1 MIKKMI
7 VKYSTRIEK
16 EISRELE
23 YEIQQLISKSISA
36 KEPVDIFSLLKKE
49 KPDISI
55 LDEDFLNQFKSLPQK
70 NYAVDLLLKLLRDDI
85 RLRMKKNQFRYSS
98 LQEKLQ
104 QLIER
109 YNYKLISTTEA
120 MNELIEVARQLKRK
134 VDEGKELNLSEEEL
148 AFYDALLNEKK
159 FFEREEQIIEIA
171 RILVNRLG
179 NFVKIV
185 DWNKKNT
192 LRAKIKV
199 EIREILANRLAE
211 KADYNDVTRLTE
223 EIFET
228 VESVYAA

>member
-1 MIKKMI
+1 M
-7 VKYSTRIEK
+7 
-16 EISRELE
+16 
-23 YEIQQLISKSISA
+23 
-36 KEPVDIFSLLKKE
+36 DIFSLLKKE

-70 NYAVDLLLKLLRDDI
+70 NYAFDLLLKLLRDDI

-104 QLIER
+104 KLIER

-159 FFEREEQIIEIA
+159 FFEREDQIIEIA
-171 RILVNRLG
+171 RMLVNRLG

-185 DWNKKNT
+185 DWNKKKYLEGENQG
-192 LRAKIKV
+192 
-199 EIREILANRLAE
+199 
-211 KADYNDVTRLTE
+211 
-223 EIFET
+223 
-228 VESVYAA
+228 

>member
-1 MIKKMI
+1 MI